1 MAKTRKLTT
10 EHTAPELSVEQMRE
24 KLAEAERAE
33 LAKHTKDFKQWLE
46 DRGLRLSVRT
56 NIVDNN
62 AQHTIALVRK

>member
-1 MAKTRKLTT
+1 MAETKNTT
-10 EHTAPELSVEQMRE
+10 EHTAPELSVEQITE

-33 LAKHTKDFKQWLE
+33 LASHAKAFKQWLE

-56 NIVDNN
+56 NIVDND